1 MARDFYFRV
10 QKKNPCDL
18 KNVERKKET
27 KRDKFSSF
35 TLSSKIITMRQ
46 HICERIRADRYRMRK
61 YAVLHVIFYAY
72 TLVRGNCELEGL
84 VGRFVGR
91 WFR

>member
-1 MARDFYFRV
+1 MGMIEGQLFHLRV
-10 QKKNPCDL
+10 
-18 KNVERKKET
+18 
-27 KRDKFSSF
+27 SSEI
-35 TLSSKIITMRQ
+35 LALRQ
-46 HICERIRADRYRMRK
+46 HICEKVRADRYRMHK